1 MLAQLLTPLLI
12 ATAPMTVIVPENN
25 NYSHETQMSAKSAEE
40 IYQQR
45 TWNGTQTFDWQ
56 GRPNDSD
63 ND

>member
-12 ATAPMTVIVPENN
+12 ATAPMTVIVPEMQYN
-25 NYSHETQMSAKSAEE
+25 HGTQMVERPVEE
-40 IYQQR
+40 IYQSR